1 MKSRHQV
8 ILNKLAEGRDVK
20 LGKLQEK
27 LEEVSIFKD
36 EFVGNISDS
45 AQKIGIALD
54 ELRSTTYLQE
64 EAQSLY
70 DSLIDLIDEMEQ
82 LGADIP
88 MELEMALQDIDL
100 LQQVDIESAVRL
112 IEEGNST
119 FDESYLI

>member
-64 EAQSLY
+64 EARSLY